1 MIVIETRTEY
11 WEAIKQANVWS
22 YEYYH
27 LDNPTVE
34 DKVWDTY
41 YNAIQEYEEKYPQH
55 ISKFSPTQNVG
66 WSKLLESHRLSLLRY
81 KA

>member
-1 MIVIETRTEY
+1 MIK
-11 WEAIKQANVWS
+11 IKTLEQYRSHIRQANVWS

-34 DKVWDTY
+34 DWKWDSY
-41 YNAIQEYEEKYPQH
+41 YNAIKAFEEENPNL

-66 WSKLLESHRLSLLRY
+66 WSRLLEANRLAIERG
-81 KA
+81 KP